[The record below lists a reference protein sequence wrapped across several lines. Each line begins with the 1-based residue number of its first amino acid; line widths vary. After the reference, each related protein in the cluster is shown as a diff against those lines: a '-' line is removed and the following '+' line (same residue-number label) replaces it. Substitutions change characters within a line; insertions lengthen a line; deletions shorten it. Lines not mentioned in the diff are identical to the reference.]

1 MVVVRATTP
10 EGPCEIGAALVG
22 KKNEPRLVTVFD
34 YDMDMAPAESMA
46 FFFYGDKPG
55 MIGRIGTIL
64 GEQNINIGSMQVG
77 RADVAGQALMGITV
91 DTPVS
96 RELLD
101 HIREAAGLDDA
112 WNVEL

>member
-1 MVVVRATTP
+1 
-10 EGPCEIGAALVG
+10 
-22 KKNEPRLVTVFD
+22 
-34 YDMDMAPAESMA
+34 MDMAPAESMA